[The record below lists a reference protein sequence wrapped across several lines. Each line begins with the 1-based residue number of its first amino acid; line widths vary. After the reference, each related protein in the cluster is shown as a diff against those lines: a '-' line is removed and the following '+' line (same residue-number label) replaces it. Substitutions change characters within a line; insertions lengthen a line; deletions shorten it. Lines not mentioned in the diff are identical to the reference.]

1 MFKLGLKR
9 ENFIYF
15 HHLPNPVD
23 GLNGRVVWLPS
34 YPEQTTDTNRANY
47 GGTTPLGLSAPRQS
61 WSSSGPRQVNFSFST
76 HRDFWRMINPEM
88 TEDIVDI
95 FDKCIESI
103 VLPRYQAALQMIN
116 PPIVTVAI
124 ARQLTITGVVNGS
137 VTKTYS
143 GAWRDGKQLQIAY
156 SFMVTELE
164 PMDAQYAATVGSYRG
179 ISTDL
184 NRRIGM
190 RG

>member
-1 MFKLGLKR
+1 MFNFAVKK

-23 GLNGRVVWLPS
+23 GLNGRVIWLPS
-34 YPEQTTDTNRANY
+34 YPEQTTDTNRASFGQN
-47 GGTTPLGLSAPRQS
+47 TPLGSSAPRQS
-61 WSSSGPRQVNFSFST
+61 WSNSGPRQVAVQLST
-76 HRDFWRMINPEM
+76 HRDFWKTINPDV
-88 TEDIVDI
+88 TEDIVDV
-95 FDKCIESI
+95 FDKCIEAI

-116 PPIVTVAI
+116 PPVVTVVI
-124 ARQLTITGVVNGS
+124 AKQVTITGVVNGTI
-137 VTKTYS
+137 TKTFS
-143 GAWRDGKQLQIAY
+143 GAWRDGKQLQVAY

-164 PMDAQYAATVGSYRG
+164 PMDAVYAARVGSYRG